1 MVFEKVLGHL
11 LNRRNVNNL
20 YKKTVIYFSVLL
32 LTVALF
38 SCVSTKPLFIEI
50 PQKSQKELPENI
62 QSLLLVAR
70 IVDESYTDLKTDSLQ
85 KLFYLQQFDYDTI
98 INDIQAVDTTLK
110 ALGELLFE
118 SGRYDFVIPE
128 NRFLN
133 FEKNAF
139 ITKEMQWEEVKSLC
153 DTFKTDAVL
162 SLDYLKMRV
171 STNYDKNETFD
182 SGSNSFMSFAEA
194 QMQVSYE
201 AIFRVYDPRTEKV
214 VRRQLMRDTLYWED
228 ADYTL
233 NALFKRFTPV
243 KTALTETGISIAL
256 GLSNEISTKWRP
268 ERRSY
273 FTKGDATLKQA
284 EPLVNSNQ
292 WETAIVLW
300 KETAENAK
308 SKSTKS
314 KAEFNIALGYEMLGD
329 VDLAIE
335 WALKSYN
342 TMYRT
347 NTYNYL
353 ETLKRRKND
362 INQ

>member
-1 MVFEKVLGHL
+1 
-11 LNRRNVNNL
+11 VNNL
-20 YKKTVIYFSVLL
+20 YKKAANFISVFLL
-32 LTVALF
+32 IVVSF
-38 SCVSTKPLFIEI
+38 SCVSTKQLFIEI
-50 PQKSQKELPENI
+50 PQKSQKELPANI
-62 QSLLLVAR
+62 QSLLIVAR
-70 IVDESYTDLKTDSLQ
+70 IVDDSYTDLKADSLQ

-128 NRFLN
+128 NRFLD

-139 ITKEMQWEEVKSLC
+139 ITREMPWDEVKALC
-153 DTFKTDAVL
+153 DTFRTDAVL

-171 STNYDKNETFD
+171 STNYDKNSTFEP
-182 SGSNSFMSFAEA
+182 GSNSFVSFAEA

-201 AIFRVYDPRTEKV
+201 AIFRVYDPRIEKV
-214 VRRQLMRDTLYWED
+214 IRRQLMRDTLYWED

-233 NALFKRFTPV
+233 KALFNRFTPV
-243 KTALTETGISIAL
+243 KTALAETGISIAL
-256 GLSNEISTKWRP
+256 DLSNEISTKWQP

-273 FTKGDATLKQA
+273 FTSGDENLKQA
-284 EPLVNSNQ
+284 ELLVNSNQ
-292 WETAIVLW
+292 WEAAVNLW

-314 KAEFNIALGYEMLGD
+314 KAEFNIALGYEMQGD
-329 VDLAIE
+329 IDLAIE

-347 NTYNYL
+347 NTYDYL

-362 INQ
+362 INNQ

>member
-1 MVFEKVLGHL
+1 M
-11 LNRRNVNNL
+11 NNL
-20 YKKTVIYFSVLL
+20 YKKIANHISVFLL
-32 LTVALF
+32 IIVSF
-38 SCVSTKPLFIEI
+38 SCVSTKPLYIEI
-50 PQKSQKELPENI
+50 PQKSKKELPANI

-70 IVDESYTDLKTDSLQ
+70 IVDDSYTDLKADSLQ
-85 KLFYLQQFDYDTI
+85 KLFYLQKFDYDTI
-98 INDIQAVDTTLK
+98 INDVQAVDTTLK

-128 NRFLN
+128 NRFLD

-139 ITKEMQWEEVKSLC
+139 ITKEMPWDEVKLLC
-153 DTFKTDAVL
+153 ETYNTDAVM

-171 STNYDKNETFD
+171 ITNYDKSDSFD
-182 SGSNSFMSFAEA
+182 PGSNSFVSIAEA

-201 AIFRVYDPRTEKV
+201 AIFRVYDPRIEKV
-214 VRRQLMRDTLYWED
+214 ISRQLMRDTLYWDD

-233 NALFKRFTPV
+233 NALFNRFTPV
-243 KTALTETGISIAL
+243 KTALTETGIAIAL
-256 GLSNEISTKWRP
+256 DLSSEISTKWRP
-268 ERRSY
+268 ARRSY
-273 FTKGDATLKQA
+273 FAKGDANLKQA
-284 EPLVNSNQ
+284 EPLVYSNQ
-292 WETAIVLW
+292 WETAINLW
-300 KETAENAK
+300 KKTAESAK

-329 VDLAIE
+329 IDSAID

>member
-1 MVFEKVLGHL
+1 M
-11 LNRRNVNNL
+11 NNL
-20 YKKTVIYFSVLL
+20 YIKIANHVSVFLLIVIS
-32 LTVALF
+32 F

-50 PQKSQKELPENI
+50 PQKSKKELPENI

-70 IVDESYTDLKTDSLQ
+70 IVDDNYTDLKADSLQ

-98 INDIQAVDTTLK
+98 INDVQAVDTTLK

-128 NRFLN
+128 NRFLD

-139 ITKEMQWEEVKSLC
+139 ITKEMPWDEVKSLC
-153 DTFKTDAVL
+153 ETYNTDAIL

-171 STNYDKNETFD
+171 ITNYDKN
-182 SGSNSFMSFAEA
+182 NSFNPGNNNFVSVAEA

-201 AIFRVYDPRTEKV
+201 AIFRVYDPREEKV
-214 VRRQLMRDTLYWED
+214 IRRLLMRDTLYWD
-228 ADYTL
+228 DSDYTI
-233 NALFKRFTPV
+233 NALFNRFTPV
-243 KTALTETGISIAL
+243 KTALTEAGIAIAL
-256 GLSNEISTKWRP
+256 DLSNEISTKWRP

-273 FTKGDATLKQA
+273 FAKGDAILKQA

-292 WETAIVLW
+292 WETAISLW
-300 KETAENAK
+300 KESAKNSK
-308 SKSTKS
+308 SKSVKS
-314 KAEFNIALGYEMLGD
+314 KAEFNVALGYEMSGD
-329 VDLAIE
+329 IDLAIE

>member
-1 MVFEKVLGHL
+1 M
-11 LNRRNVNNL
+11 NNL
-20 YKKTVIYFSVLL
+20 YKKIANHFSVLL
-32 LTVALF
+32 LIVVSF

-70 IVDESYTDLKTDSLQ
+70 IVDDSYTDLNADSLQ

-128 NRFLN
+128 NRFLD

-139 ITKEMQWEEVKSLC
+139 ITKEMQWDEVKSLC
-153 DTFKTDAVL
+153 ETYNTDAIL

-171 STNYDKNETFD
+171 ITNYDK
-182 SGSNSFMSFAEA
+182 SNSFDPGRNSFINIAEA

-201 AIFRVYDPRTEKV
+201 AIFRVYDPREEKV
-214 VRRQLMRDTLYWED
+214 IRRQLMRDTLYWDD
-228 ADYTL
+228 ADYTI
-233 NALFKRFTPV
+233 NALFNRFTPV
-243 KTALTETGISIAL
+243 KTALTESGISIAL
-256 GLSNEISTKWRP
+256 ELSNQISTKWRP
-268 ERRSY
+268 EKRTY
-273 FTKGDATLKQA
+273 FIKGDAILKQA

-292 WETAIVLW
+292 WETAISLW
-300 KETAENAK
+300 KESAKNSK
-308 SKSTKS
+308 SKSVKS
-314 KAEFNIALGYEMLGD
+314 KAEFNVALGYEMSGD
-329 VDLAIE
+329 IDLAIE